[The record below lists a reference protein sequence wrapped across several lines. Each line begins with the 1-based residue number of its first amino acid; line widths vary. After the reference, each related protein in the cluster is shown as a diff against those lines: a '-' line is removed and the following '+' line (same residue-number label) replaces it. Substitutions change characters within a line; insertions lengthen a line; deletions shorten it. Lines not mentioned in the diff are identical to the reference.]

1 MASLMEEMLDVLQ
14 KENDEYN
21 KLLVLSEE
29 KTDALIKSD
38 IKRILEISEKEQEI
52 VDIIKKC
59 EKSMFI
65 L

>member
-1 MASLMEEMLDVLQ
+1 MEEMLDVLQ

-59 EKSMFI
+59 EKKCDV
-65 L
+65 

>member
-52 VDIIKKC
+52 VDIIKNC
-59 EKSMFI
+59 
-65 L
+65 